1 MADMSQVAPLPT
13 EQAVALAAEHA
24 RTALAAAGVRM
35 REASSPEDLDQLLG
49 VFDTI
54 WGMGAERSVLPPEEL
69 RVYRLTGQYLQLAE
83 DATTGR
89 VLAAS
94 LGLFAA
100 PSGTTLHSHITGVLP
115 EALGRSVGF
124 AIKLH
129 QRHWAL
135 ARGLTRITWTFDPL
149 QARNA
154 WFNLVKLGARPRGY
168 LVDVYGAMQDAVN
181 AGDASD
187 RLHLDWP
194 LTDPDVSAAAAAAG
208 AAAAGSRAV
217 LRAGDRDL
225 ETLRRN
231 GFAVQIAVAPDGRT
245 PLVRVP
251 DDAAP
256 GLLVQVPASIDALR
270 REDAGLA
277 RDWRHA
283 VRDALLPALEQGWQ
297 VGVARGGWYVLE
309 PGPAPAGPTYPT
321 TSGAQ

>member
-1 MADMSQVAPLPT
+1 
-13 EQAVALAAEHA
+13 
-24 RTALAAAGVRM
+24 
-35 REASSPEDLDQLLG
+35 
-49 VFDTI
+49 
-54 WGMGAERSVLPPEEL
+54 
-69 RVYRLTGQYLQLAE
+69 
-83 DATTGR
+83 

-154 WFNLVKLGARPRGY
+154 WFNLVKLGARPRRY

-194 LTDPDVSAAAAAAG
+194 LTDPAVSAAAAAAG
-208 AAAAGSRAV
+208 VAAGSRAIPH
-217 LRAGDRDL
+217 AGHADL

-231 GFAVQIAVAPDGRT
+231 GFAVQVAVAADGCT
-245 PLVRVP
+245 PLVRP
-251 DDAAP
+251 MDHTAK
-256 GLLVQVPASIDALR
+256 GWLVQVPASIDELR
-270 REDAGLA
+270 RRHPDLA

-283 VRDALLPALEQGWQ
+283 VREALLPALEQGWQ
-297 VGVARGGWYVLE
+297 VGVVRGGWYVLE
-309 PGPAPAGPTYPT
+309 PGTEPADPTRP
-321 TSGAQ
+321 GATQ